1 MVRPCSTSSAARA
14 RSAAPLW
21 KSARIRPRPTS
32 AARTPSC
39 RISRCRGRMR
49 PRIDR
54 GCPLCF
60 VATVA
65 LRSHAS
71 GLIGAPIGRHAIVVV
86 NLDFAA
92 AVAPVEVL
100 PDGKRRRAL
109 QLLLGEIEVVSAE
122 HAIVSQ
128 ARPGERQR
136 LLSHPEE
143 AAKAEHR
150 ISNVAGELIDHEAL

>member
-1 MVRPCSTSSAARA
+1 MVRRCSTNSAARA

-32 AARTPSC
+32 AARIPSC

-54 GCPLCF
+54 GYPLCF

-65 LRSHAS
+65 FRSHAS
-71 GLIGAPIGRHAIVVV
+71 GLIGAPIRRHAVAVVD
-86 NLDFAA
+86 LDFAT

-100 PDGKRRRAL
+100 PGGKRRRAL
-109 QLLLGEIEVVSAE
+109 QFLLGEIEMVSAE
-122 HAIVSQ
+122 RAIVSQ
-128 ARPGERQR
+128 ARPGDRQM

-143 AAKAEHR
+143 AA
-150 ISNVAGELIDHEAL
+150 EAKH